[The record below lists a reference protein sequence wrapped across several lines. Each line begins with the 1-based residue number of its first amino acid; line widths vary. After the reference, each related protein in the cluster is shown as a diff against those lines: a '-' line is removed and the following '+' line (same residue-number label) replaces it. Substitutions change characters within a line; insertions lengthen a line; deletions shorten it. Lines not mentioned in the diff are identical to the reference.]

1 MDTTF
6 RASAA
11 RKTTLIAAVLLTVE
25 LGWFLQEIEM
35 KFLIHGEDAAG
46 NEDSLVIEGDTIEEL
61 KVIAAQETEKRGWID
76 FWSEELGD

>member
-1 MDTTF
+1 M
-6 RASAA
+6 
-11 RKTTLIAAVLLTVE
+11 TVE
-25 LGWFLQEIEM
+25 LGWFLEIEM

-61 KVIAAQETEKRGWID
+61 KVIAAQETEKRGWVD